1 VEKPFRDC
9 SPSAPVPIC
18 EVLSAAIGKGS
29 RDETDERGSRHPAI
43 LIEIKL
49 ASKQGEGVPVLLHEA
64 RNACLDES
72 LEAARPMARRNFA
85 RPTHEADAPP
95 VVKAD
100 EETARRYAGAQPEV
114 KWRTNQEKGRRQLGV
129 SVRQRAQD
137 DLYIGA
143 PNTKRPECMPWP
155 AAAAA
160 APNTIGTMNRGRE
173 SAWQAPRGALLTVCV
188 FGLILVGSIGVFL
201 ADAHRIPVPPEATP
215 VESSPPPVQAPATP
229 APPASGSAVPL
240 LPAEGF
246 PSGVMPLSPEHERA
260 LEPLGSFKECNNCPE
275 MVVVPAGRFTMD
287 SADSEQGHNPDE
299 SPRHSV
305 TFARRFAV
313 GRFAVTF
320 DEWDACVTEGG
331 CNGYKPSDQAG
342 AYHAGHRICEE
353 ARPFLCILGRN
364 YLMTGVTRSDLRK

>member
-1 VEKPFRDC
+1 
-9 SPSAPVPIC
+9 
-18 EVLSAAIGKGS
+18 
-29 RDETDERGSRHPAI
+29 
-43 LIEIKL
+43 
-49 ASKQGEGVPVLLHEA
+49 
-64 RNACLDES
+64 
-72 LEAARPMARRNFA
+72 
-85 RPTHEADAPP
+85 
-95 VVKAD
+95 
-100 EETARRYAGAQPEV
+100 
-114 KWRTNQEKGRRQLGV
+114 
-129 SVRQRAQD
+129 
-137 DLYIGA
+137 
-143 PNTKRPECMPWP
+143 MPWP

-160 APNTIGTMNRGRE
+160 RANTIGAMNRGCE
-173 SAWQAPRGALLTVCV
+173 SAWQAPRRALPTVWV
-188 FGLILVGSIGVFL
+188 RDLISVGSIGIFL

-229 APPASGSAVPL
+229 APPASGGVVPL
-240 LPAEGF
+240 LPAGSF
-246 PSGVMPLSPEHERA
+246 TSGVMLLSPERERA
-260 LEPLGSFKECNNCPE
+260 LEPPGSFKECNNCPE